1 MSASQL
7 MRLWLQEAAA
17 SGYCRSARLSLQAV
31 VAKEDKPVVRASRLI
46 GLPVVS
52 LERATKIGITKEV
65 WLSLDLRRVVGL
77 VVGLRRLLASS
88 RFVKFSELFS
98 LTSAS
103 VTIRDDSVLGAPK
116 ESEVDGIGLQ
126 SVVSTVMRTR
136 DGSVVGSLS
145 DLFLDENTG
154 QVLEFEVSE
163 GVIEDITKG
172 RTRVAQPECTRFNGL
187 VITLADDPLER
198 QDTRS

>member
-1 MSASQL
+1 M
-7 MRLWLQEAAA
+7 
-17 SGYCRSARLSLQAV
+17 
-31 VAKEDKPVVRASRLI
+31 VRASRLI
-46 GLPVVS
+46 GLPVIS
-52 LERATKIGITKEV
+52 LERETKIGITKEV
-65 WLSLDLRRVVGL
+65 WLSLDLRSVVGL

-88 RFVKFSELFS
+88 RFVRFSELFS
-98 LTSAS
+98 LTSSS
-103 VTIRDDSVLGAPK
+103 VTIRDEAVLGAAK

-126 SVVSTVMRTR
+126 SVVSTVIRTR

-163 GVIEDITKG
+163 GIIEDITKG
-172 RTRVAQPECTRFNGL
+172 RTRVVRPECTSFNGL
-187 VITLADDPLER
+187 VITLADDAVQR

>member
-1 MSASQL
+1 M
-7 MRLWLQEAAA
+7 
-17 SGYCRSARLSLQAV
+17 
-31 VAKEDKPVVRASRLI
+31 VRASRLI

-172 RTRVAQPECTRFNGL
+172 RTRVAQPECTSFNGL

>member
-1 MSASQL
+1 M
-7 MRLWLQEAAA
+7 
-17 SGYCRSARLSLQAV
+17 
-31 VAKEDKPVVRASRLI
+31 VRASRLI

-65 WLSLDLRRVVGL
+65 WLSSDLCRVVGL
-77 VVGLRRLLASS
+77 IVGLRRLFASS
-88 RFVKFSELFS
+88 RFVRFSALFS

-103 VTIRDDSVLGAPK
+103 VTVRDEAALGSAK
-116 ESEVDGIGLQ
+116 ELGVDGIGLQ
-126 SVVSTVMRTR
+126 SVVSTIMRTH

-154 QVLEFEVSE
+154 EVQELEVSE

-172 RTRVAQPECTRFNGL
+172 RTRVARPECASFDGL
-187 VITLADDPLER
+187 VITLADDVR
-198 QDTRS
+198 QQDTRS

>member
-1 MSASQL
+1 M
-7 MRLWLQEAAA
+7 
-17 SGYCRSARLSLQAV
+17 
-31 VAKEDKPVVRASRLI
+31 VRASRLI

-65 WLSLDLRRVVGL
+65 WLSPDLRSMVGL
-77 VVGLRRLLASS
+77 IVGLRRLFASS
-88 RFVKFSELFS
+88 RFVRFSELFS
-98 LTSAS
+98 MTGAS
-103 VTIRDDSVLGAPK
+103 VTIRDEAVLRAAK
-116 ESEVDGIGLQ
+116 ELEIDGIGLQ

-154 QVLEFEVSE
+154 QVQEFEVSE

-172 RTRVAQPECTRFNGL
+172 RTRIARPERTSFDGL
-187 VITLADDPLER
+187 VITLADEFMQPH
-198 QDTRS
+198 DTRS